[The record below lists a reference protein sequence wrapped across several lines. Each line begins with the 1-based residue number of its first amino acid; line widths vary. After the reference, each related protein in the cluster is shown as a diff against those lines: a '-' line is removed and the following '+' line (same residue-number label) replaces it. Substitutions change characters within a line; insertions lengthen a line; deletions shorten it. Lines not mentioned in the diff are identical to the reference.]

1 MIKFRRKQAS
11 CCCSPIYGDEIVGYI
26 TKGQGVKVHRCDC
39 PNVIHE
45 KKRLISVEWDAMM
58 EKRKYEAFLQVY
70 ASDRNFLLTDVVTVV
85 SQCKASL
92 QSINSAVNNDTLTCM
107 TKMMVLV
114 DDAEH
119 LRNLMANLR
128 KVNSVISVDRIY
140 Q

>member
-1 MIKFRRKQAS
+1 M
-11 CCCSPIYGDEIVGYI
+11 
-26 TKGQGVKVHRCDC
+26 
-39 PNVIHE
+39 IHE